1 MKEESVNKFEVGEN
15 LKMIQKVFRKEG
27 NSEMEVGMERINVQF
42 VGMKPKSETI
52 CLVKIIDRGKGWN
65 EETKSY
71 TGVKKNNSWCRGQ
84 RMDFGKVIECNIK
97 NLN

>member
-1 MKEESVNKFEVGEN
+1 MATD
-15 LKMIQKVFRKEG
+15 
-27 NSEMEVGMERINVQF
+27 
-42 VGMKPKSETI
+42 PKSLAPTKIEHWYKNPKADKV
-52 CLVKIIDRGKGWN
+52 LVGTDNFGGDRGKGWN